1 MKNLRKVLLFLWSGI
16 YIYIYIYIYMNLK
29 YWSARLSSNPECTN
43 IDKYDNTSIQYNK
56 YDKYVQGTEISNDEE
71 DFNSNQIL

>member
-1 MKNLRKVLLFLWSGI
+1 
-16 YIYIYIYIYMNLK
+16 MNLK